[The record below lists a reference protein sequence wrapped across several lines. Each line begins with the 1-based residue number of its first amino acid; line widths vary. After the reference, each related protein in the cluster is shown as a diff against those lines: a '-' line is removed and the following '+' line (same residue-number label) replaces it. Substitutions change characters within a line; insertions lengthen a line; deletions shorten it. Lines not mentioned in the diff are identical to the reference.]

1 MQSYE
6 YQSSVADSPKST
18 KEFSNLTSVALLPVS
33 VVAFGSEAQPVERLL
48 RLQSAVAKGVH
59 LTAIAGQFF
68 FRLTV
73 RCLPSLGFRSWQ
85 FRGQQQRQHAGRQ
98 GVHRRAIAN

>member
-1 MQSYE
+1 MRPYE
-6 YQSSVADSPKST
+6 YQTGVADSSKST
-18 KEFSNLTSVALLPVS
+18 KEFSDLASVALLPVS
-33 VVAFGSEAQPVERLL
+33 VVAFGSEAQQVERLL

-73 RCLPSLGFRSWQ
+73 RCLPSLGFRPGS
-85 FRGQQQRQHAGRQ
+85 FAGRL
-98 GVHRRAIAN
+98 GLGTTKNTK